1 MNYDN
6 DKVDQLNS
14 VCDIKIEIKPEPLDD
29 VDDNFDDNNTSEL
42 DPLLLQN
49 NYPENKDSTKNN
61 WTEPTEF
68 VGIKEEPG
76 IAVKNEPSSDQIF
89 QDDTTK
95 SIYSN
100 QISFDDSG
108 FDWINP
114 KSVLEITNETAWKC
128 FCDYNFKCDGF
139 TEEDII
145 GFFDMFSLKNITQNG
160 VTNFLAKLK
169 AMYLVRCRRIFDE
182 EFPNALKLINKKIPS
197 YPKDDSLSLIEMAG
211 NSKGNS
217 NCEKDPAKITWLKFC
232 DFTKKRCDFKNDD
245 VINYFKMIC
254 EETGNDS
261 RKIFDEIRK
270 IAEIYSRTFNRKFH
284 NDFDVANDY
293 ISTQMSKRKSCKR
306 VISEVDNS
314 PNTNNCCMKINTTN
328 NISKIEHQV
337 FNKRLDNEKV
347 SAYTYI

>member
-76 IAVKNEPSSDQIF
+76 IVVKNEPSSDQIF

-114 KSVLEITNETAWKC
+114 KTVLELTNETAWKC

-211 NSKGNS
+211 NS
-217 NCEKDPAKITWLKFC
+217 NCEKHSLPK
-232 DFTKKRCDFKNDD
+232 
-245 VINYFKMIC
+245 
-254 EETGNDS
+254 G
-261 RKIFDEIRK
+261 
-270 IAEIYSRTFNRKFH
+270 
-284 NDFDVANDY
+284 
-293 ISTQMSKRKSCKR
+293 
-306 VISEVDNS
+306 
-314 PNTNNCCMKINTTN
+314 
-328 NISKIEHQV
+328 
-337 FNKRLDNEKV
+337 
-347 SAYTYI
+347 